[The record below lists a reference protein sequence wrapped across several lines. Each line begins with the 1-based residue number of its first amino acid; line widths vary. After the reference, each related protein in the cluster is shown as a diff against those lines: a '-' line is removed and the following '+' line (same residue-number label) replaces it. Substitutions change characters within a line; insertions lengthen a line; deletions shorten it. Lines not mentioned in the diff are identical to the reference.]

1 MNVAEGDADYL
12 PEYISEFAL
21 AEKLRIPVVELLDQ
35 PIGLVRAAAVL
46 LEAESI
52 MNAKRNQAAS

>member
-21 AEKLRIPVVELLDQ
+21 AEKLRISVVELLDQ